1 MRRLLLSMTLILSAS
16 HVFGQIEFGL
26 KAGVSTLDLTD
37 SELSITTP
45 SAEALKLSIADANY
59 GFHFGLY
66 SRIKLLNIYIEPAVL
81 FNSSQINYTLQ
92 EGIFDESVVT
102 TTKTEKFEKLDIP
115 VLVGI
120 KMGFLRL
127 QAGPVARL
135 HINSISDLTDIDGY
149 SQRFKSATYGFQLGA
164 GLDILNVRLDVNYE
178 GNLSKVGDHIVIDG
192 ESYTFGESPSRLV
205 ASIGYRF

>member
-1 MRRLLLSMTLILSAS
+1 MRRLLLSTVLILSFG
-16 HVFGQIEFGL
+16 HLFGQIEFGL

-37 SELSITTP
+37 RELSVT
-45 SAEALKLSIADANY
+45 SASAQELKLAIADANY

-66 SRIKLLNIYIEPAVL
+66 SRVKILNIYIEPAIL

-92 EGIFDESVVT
+92 EGIFDENIVT

-120 KMGFLRL
+120 KTGFLRL
-127 QAGPVARL
+127 QAGPVARV

-149 SQRFKSATYGFQLGA
+149 SQRFKSATYGFQIGA
-164 GLDILNVRLDVNYE
+164 GLDILKARIDVNYE

-192 ESYTFGESPSRLV
+192 ESYTFGESPSRIAVSL
-205 ASIGYRF
+205 GFRF